1 MRAGTVFWVT
11 GLSGAGKTTLATM
24 LRLRLI
30 ENGRPAVLLDG
41 DAMREVMGPELG
53 HSRSE
58 RRTLAG
64 RYSRLCLLLSSQGVD
79 VVCATISMFHD
90 CREWNRANLSPY
102 VEVYVRV
109 PHEVLSSRDAKGI
122 YKRSRAGEVKDVVG
136 VDLHAETPRS
146 PDIIIDNDGRK
157 APEAVFEDLWS
168 GIERLTRRTQS

>member
-11 GLSGAGKTTLATM
+11 GLSGAGKTTLSTM

-90 CREWNRANLSPY
+90 CREWNRANLRPY

-109 PHEVLSSRDAKGI
+109 PHDVLASRDTKGI
-122 YKRSRAGEVKDVVG
+122 YKRSRAGEEMDVVG
-136 VDLHAETPRS
+136 IDLHAETPQS
-146 PDIIIDNDGRK
+146 PDITVDNDGRK

-168 GIERLTRRTQS
+168 DIQRLTRRTQS